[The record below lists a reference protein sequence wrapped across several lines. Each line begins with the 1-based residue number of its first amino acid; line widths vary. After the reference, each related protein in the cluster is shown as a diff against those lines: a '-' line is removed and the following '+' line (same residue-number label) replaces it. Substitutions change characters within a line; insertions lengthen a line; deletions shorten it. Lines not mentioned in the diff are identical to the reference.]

1 MQTPEPAAAPQPQ
14 TGGFRVAI
22 QLSASNVRDFIR
34 AKGVGVPIVIPPG
47 DLKAF
52 ILDVAK
58 EWHFNTTKLP
68 KGLASSCARAG
79 AEAAEEA
86 IRSIIPVDLD
96 PEKKLPRYLD
106 QQAMRAGAT
115 AAEGAIRP
123 WVLGGAPHTNPHR
136 QEAGKKAANKA
147 LVFATWKETACVKTI
162 APVDGGRTTW
172 ICTDVGMAIDN
183 EAQIKA
189 ALAQNLLAEGDTELE
204 ACRIFADARDIGW
217 PDALKEKDAA

>member
-1 MQTPEPAAAPQPQ
+1 MQTQAPAAAPQQ
-14 TGGFRVAI
+14 TGGFRAAI

-34 AKGVGVPIVIPPG
+34 AKGIRVPIVIPPG

-52 ILDVAK
+52 ILDVAR
-58 EWHFNTTKLP
+58 EWSFNTTKLP
-68 KGLASSCARAG
+68 RGLASSCARAG
-79 AEAAEEA
+79 AEAAESA
-86 IRSIIPVDLD
+86 IRSLIPADLD

-106 QQAMRAGAT
+106 QQAMRAGAE
-115 AAEGAIRP
+115 AAETVIRP

-136 QEAGKKAANKA
+136 QEAGKKAANRA
-147 LVFATWKETACVKTI
+147 LVFATWKETACVKTV
-162 APVDGGRTTW
+162 APVDGGRATW
-172 ICTDVGMAIDN
+172 ICTDVGMVIEN

-217 PDALKEKDAA
+217 PDALKEKDDA

>member
-1 MQTPEPAAAPQPQ
+1 MQTQAPAAAPQQ
-14 TGGFRVAI
+14 TGGFWAAI

-34 AKGVGVPIVIPPG
+34 AKGIGVPIVIPPG

-52 ILDVAK
+52 ILDVAR
-58 EWHFNTTKLP
+58 EWSFNTTKLP
-68 KGLASSCARAG
+68 RGLASSCARAG
-79 AEAAEEA
+79 AEAAESA
-86 IRSIIPVDLD
+86 IRSLIPADLD

-106 QQAMRAGAT
+106 QQAMRAGAE
-115 AAEGAIRP
+115 AAESAIRP
-123 WVLGGAPHTNPHR
+123 WVLGGAPHTNPRR

-172 ICTDVGMAIDN
+172 ICTDVGMVIDN

-217 PDALKEKDAA
+217 PDALKEKDVA

>member
-1 MQTPEPAAAPQPQ
+1 MQTQAPAAAPQQ

-34 AKGVGVPIVIPPG
+34 AKGIGVPIVIPPG

-58 EWHFNTTKLP
+58 EWSFNTTKLP
-68 KGLASSCARAG
+68 KGLTSSCARAG
-79 AEAAEEA
+79 SEAAEAA
-86 IRSIIPVDLD
+86 IRLIIPSDLD
-96 PEKKLPRYLD
+96 PAKKLPRYLD
-106 QQAMRAGAT
+106 QQAMRAGAA
-115 AAEGAIRP
+115 AAENAIRP
-123 WVLGGAPHTNPHR
+123 WVLGSAPHTNPNR
-136 QEAGKKAANKA
+136 QEAGKKASQKA

-162 APVDGGRTTW
+162 APVDGGRSTW
-172 ICTDVGMAIDN
+172 ICTDVGMVIEN

-189 ALAQNLLAEGDTELE
+189 ALAQNMLAEGDTELE

-217 PDALKEKDAA
+217 PDALKEKDDA